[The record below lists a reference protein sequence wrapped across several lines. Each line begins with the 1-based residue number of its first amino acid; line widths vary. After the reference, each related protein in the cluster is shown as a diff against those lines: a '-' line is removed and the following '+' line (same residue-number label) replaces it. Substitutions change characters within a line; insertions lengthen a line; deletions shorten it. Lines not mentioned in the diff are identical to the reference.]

1 MPRTALLLAATL
13 APAILSLLLGL
24 TGTSL
29 RTGRLDPLDW
39 LWPGAA
45 GIILGAILL
54 TRAARAGQGDR
65 AEAAP
70 ARLRWP
76 TVAAL
81 WAVVSL
87 PPLCLIGLAS
97 VRLPWAGMIA
107 LAAGL
112 AIVGSL
118 WALVAGRSRRVR
130 LGSALALCAGAV
142 LVVTWAVPAIRKA
155 SQSATAGDRPSV
167 ALFSALPLHDVALG
181 AAHGLPAAQSIGLR
195 SPLLRALDLH
205 VALHPLDALNN
216 QSLAGHEAVLLAQPR
231 AMAPEELVALDR
243 WVRAGGRA
251 VVLADPLLLWPDPR
265 PLVHPGRPPLTSL
278 LDPLLAHWGVRLE
291 AAEFGAQS
299 NSDNHRH
306 GGEASDRRSLAS
318 GALLQVAGAS
328 RFVVR
333 EPTAGCTP
341 AEQGFIAT
349 CRLGRGQALLVADAD
364 WIDDRL
370 WTLAS
375 QDGADRALRTSD
387 APDVL
392 AAWLRNE
399 PVSAGTFTSW
409 VKDEAALVRGLRFA
423 LAAALVL
430 SLLLALVVRNPRF
443 SQLMFRTKTGH
454 NENIRKTEDISP

>member
-13 APAILSLLLGL
+13 APAIVSLLLGL

-39 LWPGAA
+39 LWPGTA
-45 GIILGAILL
+45 GIIVGAILL
-54 TRAARAGQGDR
+54 TGAVRSGQGDR

-81 WAVVSL
+81 SAVVLL

-130 LGSALALCAGAV
+130 LGSALALCVGAV
-142 LVVTWAVPAIRKA
+142 LVANWAVPAMRNA

-167 ALFSALPLHDVALG
+167 ALFSALPLHDVAMG
-181 AAHGLPAAQSIGLR
+181 AVHGVPATQSIGLR

-205 VALHPLDALNN
+205 VSLHPLDALNDH
-216 QSLAGHEAVLLAQPR
+216 SLAGHAAVLLAQPR

-291 AAEFGAQS
+291 AAEFSAQS
-299 NSDNHRH
+299 HGDGH
-306 GGEASDRRSLAS
+306 GGEASDRRTLAS

-392 AAWLRNE
+392 AAWLRDE
-399 PVSAGTFTSW
+399 PLSTGTFTSW

-423 LAAALVL
+423 LGAALAL
-430 SLLLALVVRNPRF
+430 SLLLALVVRNPRY
-443 SQLMFRTKTGH
+443 SQPMVRTNTGH
-454 NENIRKTEDISP
+454 NENIRKTEGISP